1 MLEEQAEEVQ
11 VQLHHLL
18 KMVSLVVLVVALQV
32 QEELVEQAIHLL
44 LIQLKVRP
52 EEFHQDV

>member
-1 MLEEQAEEVQ
+1 
-11 VQLHHLL
+11 
-18 KMVSLVVLVVALQV
+18 MVFIILVGASLFSLVFRGLNG
-32 QEELVEQAIHLL
+32 EELVEQAIHLL